1 MKGKL
6 LQIMICEKAALD
18 SMLKKL
24 DEQYK
29 CMVEDDI
36 FGMEDVVKKLQDTSK
51 QLAVY
56 EMERRKLLGECS
68 MRNVI
73 NQMKDQNL
81 ERLYREIKM
90 LLEQINLQK
99 ETNEVMLKQGLSYT
113 NRMLNIIN
121 PRRNNAA
128 TYNSYGKI
136 KR

>member
-1 MKGKL
+1 MRGKL
-6 LQIMICEKAALD
+6 LQIMICEKAALE

-51 QLAVY
+51 QLATY
-56 EMERRKLLGECS
+56 EMDRRKLLGEGS
-68 MRNVI
+68 MKKVI
-73 NQMKDQNL
+73 NEMKDQNL
-81 ERLYREIKM
+81 ERLYREIKI
-90 LLEQINLQK
+90 LLEHINLQK
-99 ETNEVMLKQGLSYT
+99 ETNEVLLKQGLSYT
-113 NRMLNIIN
+113 NRMINIIN